1 MGKPNCSQCN
11 KLISYYATICVECYD
26 KARKKKHF
34 CIDCNNE
41 VSQAGVKRCRSCWTK
56 FNISKRKTD
65 AQYTRRAKI
74 KLKYKLTLDD
84 YDNMLKAQDY
94 KCAICNI
101 HYSEFK
107 QALCIDHNRTCCPT
121 DITCGNCIRGL
132 LCSQCNIGIGG
143 LRDNEQYILSAL
155 DYVRKYK

>member
-1 MGKPNCSQCN
+1 MAQPNCIECN
-11 KLISYYATICVECYD
+11 KKISYYATICMECYD
-26 KARKKKHF
+26 KIRRKEYK
-34 CIDCNNE
+34 CIDCGTKVNE
-41 VSQAGVKRCRSCWTK
+41 PRTKRCRDCWKLFRASTK
-56 FNISKRKTD
+56 NTD
-65 AQYTRRAKI
+65 AHRTRRAKI
-74 KLKYKLTLDD
+74 KSKYKLTLEQ
-84 YDNMLKAQDY
+84 YEEMLKAQDY
-94 KCAICNI
+94 KCAICDL

-107 QALCIDHNRTCCPT
+107 HPLCVDHDRACCSG